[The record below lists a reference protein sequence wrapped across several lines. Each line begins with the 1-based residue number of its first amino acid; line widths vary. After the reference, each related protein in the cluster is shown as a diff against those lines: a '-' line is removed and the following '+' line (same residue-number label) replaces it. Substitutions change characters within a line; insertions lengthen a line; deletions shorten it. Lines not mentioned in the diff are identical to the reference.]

1 MYHTNTVYDIL
12 VFLSTYHQQCDDQ
25 CYYRYSLGFVITP
38 KMKRA
43 AIALF
48 NASSE
53 PIGKK
58 QYQKKN
64 HGKQLKCIHL
74 VVDQIPH
81 FYNFKVDYLY
91 YFKKLFTY

>member
-1 MYHTNTVYDIL
+1 MINFIICL
-12 VFLSTYHQQCDDQ
+12 
-25 CYYRYSLGFVITP
+25 SLGFVITP

-58 QYQKKN
+58 YPKKN
-64 HGKQLKCIHL
+64 HGKKI
-74 VVDQIPH
+74 
-81 FYNFKVDYLY
+81 
-91 YFKKLFTY
+91 

>member
-1 MYHTNTVYDIL
+1 MYHTSTVHNIIVL
-12 VFLSTYHQQCDDQ
+12 LSIYHQQCDDQ
-25 CYYRYSLGFVITP
+25 CYYRHSLGFVITP

-58 QYQKKN
+58 QNPKKN
-64 HGKQLKCIHL
+64 HGKQLKYI
-74 VVDQIPH
+74 
-81 FYNFKVDYLY
+81 
-91 YFKKLFTY
+91 YFSGRTNSPLL